1 MAAPRAV
8 IQTALDDPKVYLESP
23 DLPSSA
29 GEGSIAASLPDL
41 SVAYKLQGECGRLV
55 NLYDW
60 MQVGPFLLYYCC
72 QLVIDP
78 GKWQQ

>member
-8 IQTALDDPKVYLESP
+8 IQTALDDPRVYLDSP
-23 DLPSSA
+23 DLPSSD
-29 GEGSIAASLPDL
+29 GVGSIAASLPDL

-60 MQVGPFLLYYCC
+60 MQVSAFLVLYSCSH
-72 QLVIDP
+72 
-78 GKWQQ
+78 KE